1 MNILFLANH
10 FNIGGISSYILTLGR
25 GLKKR
30 GHNCIVASGGG
41 ELLPCLNNEGISHI
55 LVPTKTKA
63 EISLNVLIS
72 FFKLLPEI
80 KKKNIEIIH
89 ANTRVTQV
97 LSCLLSR
104 YSGRPFISTCHGFF
118 KKRLTRRVF
127 PCWGKRVIAISE
139 QVREHLVNDFYVKAG
154 EIRVIHNGIDLEKF
168 SAQFNTASRGIKAG
182 FGLKNGPVI
191 GIVARLS
198 EVKGH
203 IYLIQAMKTVLER
216 FPDAQL
222 VIAGEGKIKDEL
234 ARLSRELGIDKN
246 IFFIHN
252 VMDTRDILSIID
264 VFVLPSLKE
273 GLGLSLMEAM
283 SMGKAVIGSDI
294 GGIKTLIQHGLDG
307 LLVKPADVRQLAEA
321 ITELTGDSQKRKI
334 LGDNARAIIANNFS
348 QGKMVSETERL
359 YLECLKEKI

>member
-10 FNIGGISSYILTLGR
+10 LNIGGISSYILTLDR

-127 PCWGKRVIAISE
+127 PCWGRKVIAISE
-139 QVREHLVNDFYVKAG
+139 QVKQHLIDDFHVQVDDIK
-154 EIRVIHNGIDLEKF
+154 VIHNGIDTDKF
-168 SAQFNTASRGIKAG
+168 TAYSLQLTAELKQKI
-182 FGLKNGPVI
+182 GLNDGPVI

-203 IYLIQAMKTVLER
+203 IYLIQSMKTVLER

-222 VIAGEGKIKDEL
+222 VIVGEGKIKDEL

-252 VMDTRDILSIID
+252 VMDTKGILSIID

-294 GGIKTLIQHGLDG
+294 GGIKTLIQHGLNG

-321 ITELTGDSQKRKI
+321 ITELIGDSQKRKI